1 MLFGS
6 GKIPGVKSFCQL
18 LNPIERAPFASNV
31 RPPVTNKDLFR
42 MDLELQMQV
51 DLFIIFFYFD
61 HFVTYLA
68 HSTFVSITHHV
79 CIVFS
84 WMSKKGLVHQQVRD

>member
-1 MLFGS
+1 MRSTDEYVGATGHEANMLFGS

-42 MDLELQMQV
+42 MDLELQVQV
-51 DLFIIFFYFD
+51 RLSSSSILTLVFLINIFFN
-61 HFVTYLA
+61 
-68 HSTFVSITHHV
+68 
-79 CIVFS
+79 
-84 WMSKKGLVHQQVRD
+84 

>member
-18 LNPIERAPFASNV
+18 LAPVERAPFASNV

-51 DLFIIFFYFD
+51 CLSSSYTSYHLVFRLCLSC
-61 HFVTYLA
+61 FVYVL
-68 HSTFVSITHHV
+68 
-79 CIVFS
+79 
-84 WMSKKGLVHQQVRD
+84 